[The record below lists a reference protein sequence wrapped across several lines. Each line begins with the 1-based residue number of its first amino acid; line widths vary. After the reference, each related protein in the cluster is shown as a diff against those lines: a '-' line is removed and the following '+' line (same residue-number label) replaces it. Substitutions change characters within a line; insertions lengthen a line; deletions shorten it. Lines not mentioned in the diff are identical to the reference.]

1 MTTLATPAAFT
12 DSPATGLRCRECGN
26 HVPLAPVHV
35 CDQCFAPLEIAYD
48 EDRLRLV
55 TRASIQAGPQ
65 TIWRYAGLLPAG
77 QDLATRVDL
86 GAGMTQLRNAPN
98 LARALGMRKLWI
110 KDDSGNPTHSFKDR
124 VVSVALSAARAFGY
138 TTVSCASTGNLANS
152 VAAHATR
159 AGLRSIVFIPSDLE
173 QGKVV
178 QTAVYGQTLVAV
190 EGTYDDVNRLCSEV
204 AEYEDW
210 AFVNVNVRPYYAE
223 GSKTLGYE
231 VAEQL
236 GWRLPQQ
243 VVIPMASGSLLTKI
257 DKAFQEWARL
267 GLVEG
272 SPYKVFGAQATG
284 CSPIA
289 TAYENGWDSV
299 RPVKPQTIAKS
310 LAIGN
315 PADGPYALDAVRR
328 TGGAMGHVSDE
339 LVVEGIRLLAE
350 TEGLFAETAGGVT
363 VATLRQLLAVGK
375 VDPDAETVLYNTGDG
390 LKTIDAVAGLVGP
403 TATIAPSYKA
413 FVASGA
419 GQGTAS
425 GAGQGQPEGSAPP
438 AEPDR
443 HRCGGRGGRNGA
455 ARRRTRASAPARARR
470 SAGAPRLA
478 GGTGRAAGRGGQ

>member
-1 MTTLATPAAFT
+1 MTTLTVPTAFAG
-12 DSPATGLRCRECGN
+12 SPATSLTCRECGN
-26 HVPLAPVHV
+26 EVPLAPVHV
-35 CDQCFAPLEIAYD
+35 CDQCFAPLEVAYD
-48 EDRLRLV
+48 EDKLRLV
-55 TRASIQAGPQ
+55 TRASIEAGPQ
-65 TIWRYAGLLPAG
+65 SIWRYAGLLPAG

-86 GAGMTQLRNAPN
+86 GAGMTQLREAPN

-173 QGKVV
+173 EGKVV
-178 QTAVYGQTLVAV
+178 QTAVYGQTLIAV
-190 EGTYDDVNRLCSEV
+190 DGSYDDVNRLCSEV

-236 GWRLPQQ
+236 GWRLPEQ
-243 VVIPMASGSLLTKI
+243 VIIPMASGSLLTKI
-257 DKAFQEWARL
+257 DKSFGELSRL

-272 SPYKVFGAQATG
+272 TPYKVFGAQASG

-289 TAYENGWDSV
+289 TAFENGWDAV
-299 RPVKPQTIAKS
+299 QPVKPMTIAKS

-328 TGGAMGHVSDE
+328 TGGAMGHVSDA

-363 VATLRQLLAVGK
+363 VATLRQLLATGA

-390 LKTIDAVAGLVGP
+390 LKTLNAVAGLVGP

-419 GQGTAS
+419 GQ
-425 GAGQGQPEGSAPP
+425 
-438 AEPDR
+438 
-443 HRCGGRGGRNGA
+443 
-455 ARRRTRASAPARARR
+455 
-470 SAGAPRLA
+470 
-478 GGTGRAAGRGGQ
+478 